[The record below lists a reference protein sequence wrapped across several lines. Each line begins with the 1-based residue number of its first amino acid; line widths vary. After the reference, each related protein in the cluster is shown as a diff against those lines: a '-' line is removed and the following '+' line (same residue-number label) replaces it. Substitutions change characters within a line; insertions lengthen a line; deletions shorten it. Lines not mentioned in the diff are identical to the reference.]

1 MWICLTVM
9 LQPEPEPEPEPE
21 QKPSPHYVACPRSHW
36 VTDGKRSRCGLCGAE
51 FGLLTRRHHC
61 RRCGDVFCDDCT
73 AHSLT
78 MRHSA
83 AEATELAVPQRVCSG
98 CARDTSY
105 PADFYPGSESRW
117 LFPSSYSRRRRGP
130 SSNRIHCRSSSS
142 RIRLSRGPSNRR

>member
-117 LFPSSYSRRRRGP
+117 LFPRKQFP
-130 SSNRIHCRSSSS
+130 
-142 RIRLSRGPSNRR
+142 RL